1 MVFVLSF
8 WYVFFGLLGQFFGR
22 PPSSLIYRSVM
33 NILRKFT
40 IATVILLFLPLL
52 VTAKTSEQD
61 TASSFQKKNRLI
73 GYMLAKQLPTIHF
86 SDKKMNDAQAHAAF
100 TLYIKQLDFQKR
112 FLLQKDADELAAF
125 APYIDDNLEQGT
137 NSLPDAGYDI
147 LGERIDQVEK
157 MVGEILAGN
166 FDFFAA
172 DTLESDPEKLSF
184 ASDLEG
190 LRERWKM
197 ILKSDVIFRYLELE
211 EEAKKAK
218 EKKET
223 DSLLQEA
230 KAKVAKRNKEVFH
243 RLRQETRQDHYDR
256 FFNAVTRAFDPHT
269 NYVPPANKE
278 QFDISMRGSLEGI
291 GALLREEDGF
301 IKVDR
306 IIPGSA
312 SARQGRL
319 QAKDIILQV
328 AQGKE
333 EPVDITD
340 MRLRDAVRLIRG
352 PKGSEVRLTV
362 KKVDG
367 SKDVIAI
374 IRDVVQIEETF
385 VKSTVLDNAVGG
397 KIGLIYIPTF
407 YRDFEKSNN
416 GEIARNSTDDTR
428 KELLDLKAKGVDS
441 IILDLRNNGGGA
453 LVDAVDIAGLFLS
466 SGPVVQVKNSN
477 GTVRVLSDDDPE
489 IIYDGPLVVLVNA
502 FSASASEIVAA
513 ALQDYQRAIIVGG
526 PTTHGKGTVQTVIN
540 LNDNIPLLHAN
551 KYEDLGALKVT
562 IQKFY
567 RITGGSTQYR
577 GVEPDIPLP
586 SILQSLKSGER
597 YLEYSLPWD
606 SIEPVA
612 FSTSSKRKLQLA
624 SLVKKSADRVSKDSG
639 FSIIK
644 KEIARIEEQANN
656 TVVSLNIVD
665 MRKKQE
671 EARRAKDAVGKQ
683 FRMLDAEEDVD
694 GNPVEDESG
703 QDGGENPAWLD
714 EVNDDP
720 YIREAGYIATDLQSV
735 K

>member
-1 MVFVLSF
+1 
-8 WYVFFGLLGQFFGR
+8 
-22 PPSSLIYRSVM
+22 M
-33 NILRKFT
+33 NILRKLTLT
-40 IATVILLFLPLL
+40 ILILLLFPFLS
-52 VTAKTSEQD
+52 TAKTSEQD
-61 TASSFQKKNRLI
+61 SSSSFLKRNRLI

-86 SDKKMNDAQAHAAF
+86 SDKEMNDEQARAVF
-100 TLYIKQLDFQKR
+100 TLYVKQLDFQKR
-112 FLLQKDADELAAF
+112 FLLQKDVKQLSSF

-137 NSLPDAGYDI
+137 NSLPDAGFDI

-157 MVGEILAGN
+157 MAGEILAGSV
-166 FDFFAA
+166 DFNAA
-172 DTLESDPEKLSF
+172 DSLETDPEKLMF
-184 ASDLEG
+184 AKDLQE
-190 LRERWKM
+190 LRERWRK
-197 ILKSDVIFRYLELE
+197 ILKSEVISRYLELE
-211 EEAKKAK
+211 DEAKKAK
-218 EKKET
+218 EKKE
-223 DSLLQEA
+223 SAALIQEA
-230 KAKVAKRNKEVFH
+230 KTKVAKRYKEIFH

-291 GALLREEDGF
+291 GALLREDDGY

-312 SARQGRL
+312 SAKQGRL
-319 QAKDIILQV
+319 QPKDIILQV
-328 AQGKE
+328 AQGKD

-362 KKVDG
+362 KKADG
-367 SKDVIAI
+367 SKDIIPI

-385 VKSTVLDNAVGG
+385 VKSTVLTNPDGK
-397 KIGLIYIPTF
+397 KIGLINIPGF
-407 YRDFEKSNN
+407 YRDFEKTNN
-416 GEIARNSTDDTR
+416 GEAARNSTDDTR
-428 KELLDLKAKGVDS
+428 KEILNLKAKGVDA

-453 LVDAVDIAGLFLS
+453 LVDSVDIAGLFLP

-477 GTVRVLSDDDPE
+477 GAVRVLNDEDPE
-489 IIYDGPLVVLVNA
+489 IVYDGPLAVLVNV

-513 ALQDYQRAIIVGG
+513 ALQDYQRAVIVGG

-551 KYEDLGALKVT
+551 KYEDLGALKAT

-567 RITGGSTQYR
+567 RITGGSTQYK

-612 FSTSSKRKLQLA
+612 FTTSSEHPLHLA
-624 SLVKKSADRVSKDSG
+624 VLRSNSAARVKKDPG
-639 FSIIK
+639 FTVIE
-644 KEIARIEEQANN
+644 KEISRVEEMVNN
-656 TVVSLNIVD
+656 TVVSLKIDD

-671 EARRAKDAVGKQ
+671 ESRIAKETVGKQ
-683 FRMLDAEEDVD
+683 FQLYQGEE
-694 GNPVEDESG
+694 
-703 QDGGENPAWLD
+703 GGEENPDAQDRGQEVGEKAWLE
-714 EVNDDP
+714 EVRDDP
-720 YIREAGYIATDLQSV
+720 YIREANHIVVDLQGS